1 MMLATEIRKL
11 VKIDVPSSGSSFWKI
26 NKYFEM
32 MLATE
37 IRKLVK
43 IDVLDDID
51 FCIAWKSVEKYCI
64 NPGHCSTILSKAGF
78 RVNYREST
86 CLRNAWVGIPSSS

>member
-32 MLATE
+32 TLATE

-43 IDVLDDID
+43 IDVPSTFRQC
-51 FCIAWKSVEKYCI
+51 FCTMY
-64 NPGHCSTILSKAGF
+64 
-78 RVNYREST
+78 
-86 CLRNAWVGIPSSS
+86 

>member
-43 IDVLDDID
+43 TDVPSTFRQF
-51 FCIAWKSVEKYCI
+51 FCTMY
-64 NPGHCSTILSKAGF
+64 
-78 RVNYREST
+78 
-86 CLRNAWVGIPSSS
+86 